1 MPARI
6 GEKAYSYTE
15 RDVVMFSSD
24 VKVKIAK
31 PLYQR
36 LSEIAQTGGYS
47 STDEFITHIL
57 EKEVAKFADAADE
70 EEVKKQLRGLGY
82 IE

>member
-1 MPARI
+1 
-6 GEKAYSYTE
+6 
-15 RDVVMFSSD
+15 MFSSD
-24 VKVKIAK
+24 VKVKVPK

-36 LSEIAQTGGYS
+36 LSEISAAGGYAS
-47 STDEFITHIL
+47 VEEFITHIL
-57 EKEVAKFADAADE
+57 EKEAAKFADAADE

>member
-1 MPARI
+1 
-6 GEKAYSYTE
+6 
-15 RDVVMFSSD
+15 MFSSD
-24 VKVKIAK
+24 AKIKIAK

-36 LSEIAQTGGYS
+36 LAEIAVAGGYS
-47 STDEFITHIL
+47 SVDEFITHIL
-57 EKEVAKFADAADE
+57 EKEAAKFNDAADE